1 MTLRA
6 RIRLS
11 PVSRSRRGSAVPF
24 PALVAP
30 AGRDHAGVVAD
41 FTDPYAPRVMRKE
54 VELLPGSGAGVAEG
68 QLRRQVRLGSKA
80 LYRVCACEG
89 NYARVEVVEAPGLR
103 SGAHYKFT
111 RAAVALMELVDES
124 AGATSVPASPLQT
137 ARAGQRQRHYALPGA
152 GAGARIVSHGR
163 LRLTIR
169 AGASGPVRGRT
180 DGHVSSSG

>member
-11 PVSRSRRGSAVPF
+11 PVSRSRRASALAF
-24 PALVAP
+24 LSLTTRR
-30 AGRDHAGVVAD
+30 GCDDAGVAAGAA
-41 FTDPYAPRVMRKE
+41 DPYAPPVMRKE
-54 VELLPGSGAGVAEG
+54 VEFLPGSGAGVTEG

-124 AGATSVPASPLQT
+124 AAATSVPASPLQA
-137 ARAGQRQRHYALPGA
+137 ARAAQRQR
-152 GAGARIVSHGR
+152 R
-163 LRLTIR
+163 
-169 AGASGPVRGRT
+169 
-180 DGHVSSSG
+180 